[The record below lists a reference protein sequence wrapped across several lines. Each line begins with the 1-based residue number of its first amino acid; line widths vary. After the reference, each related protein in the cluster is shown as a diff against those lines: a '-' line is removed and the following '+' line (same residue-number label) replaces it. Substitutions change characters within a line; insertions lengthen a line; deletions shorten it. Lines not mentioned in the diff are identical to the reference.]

1 MKKGLRNVL
10 VSVAVVS
17 VASTA
22 TVMQSTNTS
31 AINVARVVGVVLGG
45 ALGFTVVA
53 PGLTIVAAVPGATVG
68 GPAGAMV
75 GGTAGY
81 IAGFVWSAWLGA
93 RLCEWVCSSEKE
105 SSEKWERVEFRKI
118 IEKSVDIEFGKI
130 KNFSVKTVPELGRL
144 TEKV

>member
-1 MKKGLRNVL
+1 MKKGLGNVL
-10 VSVAVVS
+10 VSAAVVS

-53 PGLTIVAAVPGATVG
+53 PGLTIVAAVPGAIVG
-68 GPAGAMV
+68 GPAGAIV
-75 GGTAGY
+75 GSTAGY
-81 IAGFVWSAWLGA
+81 ITGLVGTAYLGA

-105 SSEKWERVEFRKI
+105 S
-118 IEKSVDIEFGKI
+118 
-130 KNFSVKTVPELGRL
+130 N
-144 TEKV
+144 

>member
-10 VSVAVVS
+10 VSAAVVS

-53 PGLTIVAAVPGATVG
+53 PKLTIVAAVSGATVG

-81 IAGFVWSAWLGA
+81 IAGLVGSAWLGA
-93 RLCEWVCSSEKE
+93 RLCEWVFSSEKE
-105 SSEKWERVEFRKI
+105 SSEK
-118 IEKSVDIEFGKI
+118 
-130 KNFSVKTVPELGRL
+130 
-144 TEKV
+144 